1 MSFAPGVG
9 VDQGASQLGE
19 TVAVSLFD
27 ESVRAK
33 FIEVSSVNVVDVK
46 PGFAVVEI
54 VTEADAFD
62 VYQEQSSTPGPSGF
76 VAVPVGAT

>member
-1 MSFAPGVG
+1 MSFAPAVG
-9 VDQGASQLGE
+9 VDHGASQLGD

-46 PGFAVVEI
+46 PGFAVVEM

-62 VYQEQSSTPGPSGF
+62 VYHEQSSTPGVAGL

>member
-27 ESVRAK
+27 ASVSAK
-33 FIEVSSVNVVDVK
+33 SIEVSSVKVVEVK

-54 VTEADAFD
+54 VTEADALD
-62 VYQEQSSTPGPSGF
+62 VYQEQSSTAGSVGF